1 MVERVNTVWLF
12 LSSAFW
18 GIVCAPILN
27 AFTSDPIADVI
38 NSMILST
45 GIIFLFSFCFSRG
58 IKEQKSFLWHFGFA
72 FLCAVFVVVFQYR
85 GMVFFGL

>member
-1 MVERVNTVWLF
+1 
-12 LSSAFW
+12 
-18 GIVCAPILN
+18 
-27 AFTSDPIADVI
+27 
-38 NSMILST
+38 MILST

>member
-38 NSMILST
+38 NSMIFST
-45 GIIFLFSFCFSRG
+45 GIIFLFSLHLWLAELQIQQEKSMSIFYLFS
-58 IKEQKSFLWHFGFA
+58 
-72 FLCAVFVVVFQYR
+72 
-85 GMVFFGL
+85 M